1 MHVLRVIYVQIT
13 HSVCCKWR
21 KRSLYVTPGGAW
33 QEDEENHTRRKNNC
47 VRRKWE
53 SHSTKEVFL
62 RCLPARSQIKA
73 AVNWS
78 NICISLPFFFFFYC
92 AHLQCSVFMQT
103 HRKPIFTHT
112 HTHTHSQLH
121 PFSSGDLSW
130 RQEWGGGGLFLPHW
144 QHMPPQGWQRAGATV
159 QRACPCHRGNNIL
172 QGNIPTSV
180 RLLHPTSDALSLV
193 KVQVTSAECS

>member
-78 NICISLPFFFFFYC
+78 NICISLPFFFFFLLC
-92 AHLQCSVFMQT
+92 AFAMRCVHADTQKT
-103 HRKPIFTHT
+103 YIYTHT
-112 HTHTHSQLH
+112 HT
-121 PFSSGDLSW
+121 LSAPSIFI
-130 RQEWGGGGLFLPHW
+130 RGSLLTPGMGGGGFFCTTDSTCPLKGGKGQGPQCKGRALVTVVTTFSRGTF
-144 QHMPPQGWQRAGATV
+144 PPVWGYYIQ
-159 QRACPCHRGNNIL
+159 
-172 QGNIPTSV
+172 
-180 RLLHPTSDALSLV
+180 LV
-193 KVQVTSAECS
+193 TPYHL